1 VEAAIE
7 PAAVEEEPV
16 AAKPKRRKA
25 AAKIEETEPAGE
37 PAAIEEV
44 PS

>member
-1 VEAAIE
+1 MEAAVE
-7 PAAVEEEPV
+7 PAAVEPEPV
-16 AAKPKRRKA
+16 VAKPKRRKA

-37 PAAIEEV
+37 PAVIEEV